1 MRENLNAARA
11 AGELYSYKAAKA
23 ELDKAAK
30 EAGMLVNVYQADYP
44 MTMRIFSETEQLNM
58 YDEIDDDGEVG
69 YVELTM
75 LEKTYVKSTLKRP
88 LPADTL
94 KKLIRKAEAVNGC
107 YLRAFRAVTGGA
119 TETMVNEE
127 IVKQTAD

>member
-58 YDEIDDDGEVG
+58 FDEIDDDGEVG

-75 LEKTYVKSTLKRP
+75 LEKTYANRRLSGRCP
-88 LPADTL
+88 P
-94 KKLIRKAEAVNGC
+94 IR
-107 YLRAFRAVTGGA
+107 
-119 TETMVNEE
+119 
-127 IVKQTAD
+127 

>member
-1 MRENLNAARA
+1 MSENINAARA

-30 EAGMLVNVYQADYP
+30 EAGMLVNVYQQDYP

-58 YDEIDDDGEVG
+58 FDEIDDDGEVG

-94 KKLIRKAEAVNGC
+94 KKLI
-107 YLRAFRAVTGGA
+107 
-119 TETMVNEE
+119 
-127 IVKQTAD
+127 